1 MEEIGVPFIWTSG
14 HKCDNSVDPKYVLVE
29 VRFILYIMYSFKSLK
44 YKLVPISSSLKSH
57 YRNCFYN
64 HCFNCDILNK

>member
-29 VRFILYIMYSFKSLK
+29 VKSILYLYVYCIMYMTIRLG
-44 YKLVPISSSLKSH
+44 V
-57 YRNCFYN
+57 
-64 HCFNCDILNK
+64 

>member
-29 VRFILYIMYSFKSLK
+29 VIFILYIMY
-44 YKLVPISSSLKSH
+44 V
-57 YRNCFYN
+57 
-64 HCFNCDILNK
+64 